1 MSSTLAQET
10 IELLKKYNFN
20 TRKRFGQNFLI
31 DEHVLSKIINAAS
44 LTKDDFVLEIGPGLG
59 TMTKSLCENARMV
72 YAVEIDRDLIPV
84 IKERL
89 SGYDNLELVNA
100 DILKT
105 DIGQIAEKYNEGR
118 PIKVVAN
125 LPYYVTT
132 PIIMTLFEQHVPLKS
147 VTVMVQKEVA
157 VRMQAGPGTKDYGA
171 LSLSVAYYASAY
183 IDAYVPRNCFIP
195 RPGVD
200 SAVITL
206 TAREE
211 PPVEVADEQ
220 LMFRLIR
227 AAFNQR
233 RKTLVNAINNSAEL
247 AFTRE
252 EILSAITAIGKK
264 ETVRGEELTLPD
276 FALLTQSL
284 LPLAGRKASSG
295 RLICADRS
303 EAETGGAK
311 RRMRVT

>member
-1 MSSTLAQET
+1 LSSVIAQET
-10 IELLKKYNFN
+10 IELLKKYDFN

-31 DEHVLSKIINAAS
+31 DEHVLSKIISAAS

-59 TMTKSLCENARMV
+59 TMTKSLCENAGMV
-72 YAVEIDRDLIPV
+72 YAVEIDRDLIP
-84 IKERL
+84 ILRQRL

-105 DIGQIAEKYNEGR
+105 DIGEIAGKYNGGS

-157 VRMQAGPGTKDYGA
+157 ERMQATPGTKDYGA

-195 RPGVD
+195 RPNVD

-206 TAREE
+206 TAHEK
-211 PPVEVADEQ
+211 PAVAVKDER

-233 RKTLVNAINNSAEL
+233 RKTLMNAIRNSGDMSY
-247 AFTRE
+247 TRE
-252 EILSAITAIGKK
+252 EILKAIRSIGKG
-264 ETVRGEELTLPD
+264 ENVRGEELELSD
-276 FALLTQSL
+276 FAALSD
-284 LPLAGRKASSG
+284 A
-295 RLICADRS
+295 I
-303 EAETGGAK
+303 AENDFDDPK
-311 RRMRVT
+311 EDI